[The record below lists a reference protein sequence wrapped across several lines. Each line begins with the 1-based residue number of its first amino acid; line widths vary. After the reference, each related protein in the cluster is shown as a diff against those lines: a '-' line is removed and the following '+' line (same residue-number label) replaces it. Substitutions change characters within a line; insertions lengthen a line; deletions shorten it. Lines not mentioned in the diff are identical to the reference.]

1 MNIDEAAT
9 RIVQIGGLT
18 KSELL
23 EKLQAD
29 SISLNRYADLLFA
42 DDRFTTCE
50 TAGSLTTVELS
61 TADLGF
67 PDGATMPQIRSAAFE
82 LGLRLCPL
90 ELGPHLRLQMQDQP
104 EGKGLLG
111 SAAKTHQAPD
121 GSITIASAPL
131 TEDHEV
137 PKGFYLRNID
147 GVLWLRGYV
156 ADDTHV
162 WNGHDRFVFCR

>member
-1 MNIDEAAT
+1 MTIDNAAT
-9 RIVQIGGLT
+9 RIVEIGGLT
-18 KSELL
+18 KRELL
-23 EKLQAD
+23 EKLQAA
-29 SISLNRYADLLFA
+29 SIKLNRYADLLFA

-50 TAGSLTTVELS
+50 TTDRLTTVELS
-61 TADLGF
+61 LADLGF
-67 PDGATMPQIRSAAFE
+67 REGATMPQIHVAAFE

-90 ELGPHLRLQMQDQP
+90 ELGPHMRLQMQDQS
-104 EGKGLLG
+104 EAQEHTGESK
-111 SAAKTHQAPD
+111 AHQAPD

-131 TEDHEV
+131 TEDPDV

-162 WNGHDRFVFCR
+162 WNAHDRFIFCR

>member
-29 SISLNRYADLLFA
+29 SIELNRYADLLFA
-42 DDRFTTCE
+42 DDRFTTDE
-50 TAGSLTTVELS
+50 TASRLTTVELCP
-61 TADLGF
+61 ADLGF
-67 PDGATMPQIRSAAFE
+67 PEGATMPQIQAAAFE
-82 LGLRLCPL
+82 RDLRLCPL
-90 ELGPHLRLQMQDQP
+90 ELGPHMRLQMQDQP
-104 EGKGLLG
+104 EGRSS
-111 SAAKTHQAPD
+111 SANKTHQAPD
-121 GSITIASAPL
+121 GSITIVSAPL
-131 TEDHEV
+131 TEDHEI

-162 WNGHDRFVFCR
+162 WNAYDRFIFCR